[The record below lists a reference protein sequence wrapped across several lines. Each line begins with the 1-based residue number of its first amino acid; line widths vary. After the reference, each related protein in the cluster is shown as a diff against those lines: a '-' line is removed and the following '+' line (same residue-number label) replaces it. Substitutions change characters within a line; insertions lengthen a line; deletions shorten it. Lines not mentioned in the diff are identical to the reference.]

1 MFVGSLDIEDIPTS
15 VFVWAA
21 LAGFVG
27 GMVAATMIHL
37 VLP

>member
-1 MFVGSLDIEDIPTS
+1 MGSLDIEDIPTS
-15 VFVWAA
+15 LFVWAA

-27 GMVAATMIHL
+27 GMIGATFIHL